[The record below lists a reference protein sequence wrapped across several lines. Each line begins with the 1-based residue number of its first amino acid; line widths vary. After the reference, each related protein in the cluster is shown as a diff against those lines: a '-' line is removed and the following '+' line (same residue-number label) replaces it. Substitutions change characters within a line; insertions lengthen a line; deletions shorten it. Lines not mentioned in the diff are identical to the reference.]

1 MSVPGKGRGET
12 MNSQLTTHQ
21 PTFTQSVHDII
32 VELTNNGRTI
42 VAFLVQVME
51 GELPGFKECHRIEA
65 ARLLE
70 KYSGAEAKALIDD
83 LDLPQP
89 TRRERRDSRRAD
101 RRIHTELAQIVKE
114 ETDNGRTIVTFL
126 IQAME
131 GQLPDFKPCH
141 RMSASREL
149 LHQGSQYETAT
160 AVRPEPRPELAE
172 GPVEGHE
179 PQPEPDPQE
188 QERQRQQEAAIRQ
201 QEAARIQREEDI
213 EYSRHGPVYYE
224 IYSYPCTCEDRVHDC
239 EGNEVSTEQLRR
251 AATIPPG
258 RSWYIGWGDTLEAF
272 KARYREYLTRRN
284 ARFPDNPIHF
294 DRIHWKDP

>member
-1 MSVPGKGRGET
+1 
-12 MNSQLTTHQ
+12 MNSQPTTHQ

-32 VELTNNGRTI
+32 VELTDNGRTI

-70 KYSGAEAKALIDD
+70 KYSGAEVKALIDN

-141 RMSASREL
+141 RMSASKEL
-149 LHQGSQYETAT
+149 LHQGSQYEAEHVG
-160 AVRPEPRPELAE
+160 ASGRSPEPQPE
-172 GPVEGHE
+172 PD
-179 PQPEPDPQE
+179 PEPDPQE
-188 QERQRQQEAAIRQ
+188 QERQRQLEAAIRQ
-201 QEAARIQREEDI
+201 QEAARIRREEDI

-224 IYSYPCTCEDRVHDC
+224 IYSYPCSCEDRVHDC
-239 EGNEVSTEQLRR
+239 EGNEVSAEELRR

-272 KARYREYLTRRN
+272 KARYREYLSRRN

-294 DRIHWKDP
+294 DQIHWKDP